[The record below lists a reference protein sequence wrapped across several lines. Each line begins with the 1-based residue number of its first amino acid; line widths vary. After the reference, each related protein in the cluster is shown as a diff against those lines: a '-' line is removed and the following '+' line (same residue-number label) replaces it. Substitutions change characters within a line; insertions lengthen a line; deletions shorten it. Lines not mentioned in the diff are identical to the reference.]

1 MASELLNLTAQIVIS
16 HAAVTQLTS
25 KELLQEI
32 KQVYGVLTS
41 LAKDLEGPETKT
53 PVKRPR
59 KPRALK
65 ARKMKASPAVKAI
78 LDEEKA
84 PFEDQ
89 DYVEFMADREG

>member
-32 KQVYGVLTS
+32 KEVYGVLTS
-41 LAKDLEGPETKT
+41 LAKDLEVPETKT

-59 KPRALK
+59 KPRAVK
-65 ARKMKASPAVKAI
+65 ARKMAESPEVKAI
-78 LDEEKA
+78 LDEEKP

>member
-32 KQVYGVLTS
+32 KEVHGVLTS
-41 LAKDLEGPETKT
+41 LAKDLEVPETKT

-59 KPRALK
+59 KPRAVKALK
-65 ARKMKASPAVKAI
+65 MEALPEVKAI

>member
-16 HAAVTQLTS
+16 HASVTQLTS

-32 KQVYGVLTS
+32 KEVYGVLTS
-41 LAKDLEGPETKT
+41 LAKEVEVPETKG
-53 PVKRPR
+53 PARRER
-59 KPRALK
+59 KPRAMK
-65 ARKMKASPAVKAI
+65 KVKMKESPVLKEI
-78 LDEEKA
+78 IDEEKA

>member
-16 HAAVTQLTS
+16 HASVTELTS

-32 KQVYGVLTS
+32 KEVYRVLTS
-41 LAKDLEGPETKT
+41 LAKEVEVPETKT
-53 PVKRPR
+53 PVKRSR
-59 KPRALK
+59 KPRAMK
-65 ARKMKASPAVKAI
+65 AVKMKASPEARAI

>member
-1 MASELLNLTAQIVIS
+1 MASELLNFTAQIVIS

-32 KQVYGVLTS
+32 KEVYGVLTS
-41 LAKDLEGPETKT
+41 LAKEVEVPETKT

-59 KPRALK
+59 KPRAGKALK
-65 ARKMKASPAVKAI
+65 LKASPEVKAI

-84 PFEDQ
+84 PVEEQ
-89 DYVEFMADREG
+89 DYLEFMADREG

>member
-32 KQVYGVLTS
+32 KEVYGVLTS
-41 LAKDLEGPETKT
+41 LAKALEVPETRT

-59 KPRALK
+59 KPRAVK
-65 ARKMKASPAVKAI
+65 TVKMEESPEAKAI

>member
-16 HAAVTQLTS
+16 HASVTELTS

-32 KQVYGVLTS
+32 KEVYGVLTS
-41 LAKDLEGPETKT
+41 LAKEVEVPETKT
-53 PVKRPR
+53 PVKRSW
-59 KPRALK
+59 KPRAMK
-65 ARKMKASPAVKAI
+65 AVKMKASPEARAI